1 MVIPCIEAVEL
12 PVIFQPAFGAATCD
26 LSNYSNYRQESEKSQ
41 ALLKGKTEKNREKP
55 AYRMLEDVQDGL
67 NSHFAVNVVYKT
79 ICRYLGLPE
88 VFENVLKA
96 RKEDEDE
103 PLILNGRV
111 IFSPETGEPLKKRD
125 WNRLI
130 EAIETYLKRKLKE
143 EDKRLVMRNTAV
155 AKIIARRNGYKK
167 CPRKTRAKG
176 QDHKGDLPSNS
187 TIPQSFDSVKK
198 NSEIS
203 SKPQTDAQM
212 KAEKEKT
219 QKAREKAGLPKRELF
234 VCESMGR
241 RAVRSLL
248 DRF

>member
-1 MVIPCIEAVEL
+1 M
-12 PVIFQPAFGAATCD
+12 
-26 LSNYSNYRQESEKSQ
+26 
-41 ALLKGKTEKNREKP
+41 KGKTEKNREKP

-67 NSHFAVNVVYKT
+67 NSHFAATLNVVYKT

-111 IFSPETGEPLKKRD
+111 IFSLETGDPLKKRD

-167 CPRKTRAKG
+167 CPQKTRAKG
-176 QDHKGDLPSNS
+176 QPPTNGLSNNS

-198 NSEIS
+198 NSKIS

-212 KAEKEKT
+212 KAEKEET
-219 QKAREKAGLPKRELF
+219 QKAREKAGYPK
-234 VCESMGR
+234 CKS
-241 RAVRSLL
+241 
-248 DRF
+248 